1 MDARLIFWPAVVMAA
16 LTFIVQVRMFLVRT
30 AEIRRE
36 RISLRDIATA
46 TQLNARLKDVQPAD
60 NFRNL
65 FELPVLFY
73 LGLVIVFLVRQVNTL
88 TLVLAWVFVAS
99 RIVHSVIHC
108 TSNRVRHRFY
118 AYAVGVWTMWIFWAV
133 IAFDLAK

>member
-1 MDARLIFWPAVVMAA
+1 MDARLIFWPAVAMAA